1 MRVLV
6 PVETRPGERRVAA
19 VPESV
24 SRLAKAGLAVVVETG
39 AGRHA
44 FATDEAYEDAGAT
57 VVPAGSAWGEVDVVL
72 HVSPL
77 SVEEIGRLRRGCVT
91 AGFLSPSAN
100 ADGIRAL
107 AAGGVTAFAMELLPR
122 ISRAQSMDALTSQAL
137 VSGYRAALVA
147 AEKLP
152 SFLPLLMTAAGTI
165 PPAKVLVLGAGVA
178 GLQAIATANRLGAV
192 VEAYDVR
199 ASSADEVRS
208 MGAKFVEL
216 DLEALEGGGGY
227 AREMSTDRAE
237 RQRELLAPFVAKSD
251 AVITTA
257 AVPGRAAPLLV
268 TRAMVEAMRPG
279 SVVVDLAAETGGNV
293 EGSVAGE
300 EVLIG
305 RVTVWGGKDVPSQM
319 PVDAS
324 RLYARNVSDLL
335 LLMTS
340 EGEVVPDFDDEV
352 VAGCWVTRDGVV
364 REGIGA

>member
-1 MRVLV
+1 V
-6 PVETRPGERRVAA
+6 PAETRPGERRVAA
-19 VPESV
+19 VPDSV
-24 SRLAKAGLAVVVETG
+24 ARLAKAGLDVVVEAG

-44 FATDEAYEDAGAT
+44 HVSDDAFTAAGAT
-57 VVPAGSAWGEVDVVL
+57 VAAAPDWGGADVLL
-72 HVSPL
+72 HVSPPTP
-77 SVEEIGRLRRGCVT
+77 EQAARLRRGCVS
-91 AGFLSPSAN
+91 AGFLSPTTN

-107 AAGGVTAFAMELLPR
+107 ASAGVTSFALELLPR

-147 AEKLP
+147 AEHLP
-152 SFLPLLMTAAGTI
+152 SFFPLLMTAAGTI

-178 GLQAIATANRLGAV
+178 GLQAIATAKRLGAV

-199 ASSADEVRS
+199 PSSADEVRS

-216 DLEALEGGGGY
+216 DLESLEGTGGY
-227 AREMSTDRAE
+227 AREMSDDRAQ
-237 RQRELLAPFVAKSD
+237 RQRDLLTPYVAAVD
-251 AVITTA
+251 ALITTA
-257 AVPGRAAPLLV
+257 AVPGRPAPLLV
-268 TRAMVEAMRPG
+268 TRAMVEAMKPG
-279 SVVVDLAAETGGNV
+279 AVVVDLAAETGGNV

-300 EVLIG
+300 EVTIG
-305 RVTVWGGKDVPSQM
+305 DVTVWGAKDVPSQM

-340 EGEVVPDFDDEV
+340 GDGDVLPDLDDEV